1 MVVGIVCFY
10 FLSPFCL
17 SVSSKFSTLNNYCLY
32 NKQKKFLFQKTKERT
47 LGWNSGALFFSCAA
61 NYLVV
66 GLQGI
71 TLISK
76 QKGPELTGSISK
88 MEWFSKMYG
97 GTGQAIPF
105 VLFFVPYLLSAYHVP
120 GTVTQTDK
128 TLKSLPSWSLQYR
141 LFKEMDRRVPN
152 YTIVG
157 MTSALMGTQRGDL
170 TRFEGVKE
178 DT

>member
-32 NKQKKFLFQKTKERT
+32 NKQKKFLFQKTMKERT
-47 LGWNSGALFFSCAA
+47 LGWKSGALFFSCAA

-97 GTGQAIPF
+97 RTGQAIPF
-105 VLFFVPYLLSAYHVP
+105 VLFFVPYFCLPTMCQAPWHRQIKHSSHSLHGAYNTGCSKKWTDVYPIIQSSAWQVLWWEHKE
-120 GTVTQTDK
+120 GT
-128 TLKSLPSWSLQYR
+128 
-141 LFKEMDRRVPN
+141 
-152 YTIVG
+152 
-157 MTSALMGTQRGDL
+157 
-170 TRFEGVKE
+170 
-178 DT
+178 